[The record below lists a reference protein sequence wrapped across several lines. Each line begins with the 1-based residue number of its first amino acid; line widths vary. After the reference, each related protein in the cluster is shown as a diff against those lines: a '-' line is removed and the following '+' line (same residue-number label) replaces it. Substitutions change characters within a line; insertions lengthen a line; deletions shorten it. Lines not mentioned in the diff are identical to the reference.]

1 MSSYSY
7 QGCYFKNEDFSYRKE
22 YAPSIYLKG
31 TKITFQSDYNQHRF
45 ICSIDRNDMFC
56 HMYCSDPYN
65 LSNIWNTML
74 EYQYLIKVVL
84 NFKAVMFCLF
94 VCLIL
99 FFTSTQ
105 QSFSYAGRFFLGLTS
120 TKLG

>member
-1 MSSYSY
+1 MVPVRNCACIVVTIIYKHPVQETKDRQPLLSTRF
-7 QGCYFKNEDFSYRKE
+7 FKIAMGTLQSLPCVRLSITLSPPKPLDDF
-22 YAPSIYLKG
+22 
-31 TKITFQSDYNQHRF
+31 
-45 ICSIDRNDMFC
+45 
-56 HMYCSDPYN
+56 
-65 LSNIWNTML
+65 
-74 EYQYLIKVVL
+74 
-84 NFKAVMFCLF
+84 LF

>member
-1 MSSYSY
+1 MQAAKALVGMRNCAGSAEPLLHE
-7 QGCYFKNEDFSYRKE
+7 N
-22 YAPSIYLKG
+22 AISI
-31 TKITFQSDYNQHRF
+31 KIS
-45 ICSIDRNDMFC
+45 CAG
-56 HMYCSDPYN
+56 
-65 LSNIWNTML
+65 SNS
-74 EYQYLIKVVL
+74 
-84 NFKAVMFCLF
+84 F

>member
-1 MSSYSY
+1 MSKLSIDPDGENDLSFEPLSRAECSVA
-7 QGCYFKNEDFSYRKE
+7 QLVECKTGEQKGCY
-22 YAPSIYLKG
+22 
-31 TKITFQSDYNQHRF
+31 
-45 ICSIDRNDMFC
+45 
-56 HMYCSDPYN
+56 
-65 LSNIWNTML
+65 
-74 EYQYLIKVVL
+74 
-84 NFKAVMFCLF
+84 NFF